1 MAYFFGPPCRLRS
14 TYPNGL
20 SCSQECVHDS
30 VMCAKCWKRTFCCAS
45 LHKLQCIVN
54 AIYCNFWGDEVC
66 MCVCVCVYS
75 RGAVCVCGN
84 RAQDNAESRRAAFRQ
99 RRIRFHQHRSV
110 QHVRILI
117 YLSVC
122 LSVWLYHR
130 SVSSSF
136 SVRLTRTYTEELLI
150 ISRSFRNCV
159 LEERFWPFEFVARY
173 EKRCAKIFLNVNMV
187 KTLTPTSL
195 STEGSLRA
203 RRRFFCILRYLKYV
217 KTRQMVLQA
226 IKDVV
231 RIVCSITFLV
241 L

>member
-1 MAYFFGPPCRLRS
+1 MQSGMRAWFSNVRKVLKTNVLLCFAAQITMHR
-14 TYPNGL
+14 
-20 SCSQECVHDS
+20 
-30 VMCAKCWKRTFCCAS
+30 KCN
-45 LHKLQCIVN
+45 LL
-54 AIYCNFWGDEVC
+54 FWGDEVC